1 MHRSNSQYNPIL
13 WEFANRK
20 RRDILKRP
28 HSEGE
33 FDVRYQKCK
42 TLRSKKEFFLAIES
56 KEDFWNR

>member
-33 FDVRYQKCK
+33 FDV
-42 TLRSKKEFFLAIES
+42 SKMQNPQEQERIFSGYRKQGRFLE
-56 KEDFWNR
+56 